1 MNRKIVIPQN
11 IQIIGHLTVRWNQ
24 ISATRV
30 DLAKGYHLMTYSPTG
45 VEATAVWPCQDLGT
59 GSRTAGSGSKGK
71 EAGRAIAMETMW
83 LA

>member
-11 IQIIGHLTVRWNQ
+11 IQIIGHLMVRWNQ

-45 VEATAVWPCQDLGT
+45 VEATAVELQD
-59 GSRTAGSGSKGK
+59 SARTLCRRNCKLYRLRSA
-71 EAGRAIAMETMW
+71 
-83 LA
+83 